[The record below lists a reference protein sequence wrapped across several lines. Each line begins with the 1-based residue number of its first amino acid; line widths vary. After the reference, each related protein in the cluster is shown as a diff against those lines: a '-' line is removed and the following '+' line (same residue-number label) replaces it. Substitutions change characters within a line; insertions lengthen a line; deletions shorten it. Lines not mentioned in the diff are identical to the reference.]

1 MARSCTSGHYW
12 DGLVKQCMSCQ
23 MMCEQPEPH
32 ARCMDFCVAYGCKA
46 VSGQFYDRLLKKC
59 LKCSELCGH
68 HPSECSQECPTT
80 TRTTGVFAL
89 PPLNTRGSHKTRG
102 VPYSEALVYSL
113 LGLCLAMLL
122 STMIVALL
130 VLLRRARVQKEHRE
144 KKPQQTSKDCLMVEA
159 ITQEANGVVP
169 DRPRATETCVHCFT
183 EQTIPQCLNGDP
195 QRRHHYTNGV
205 AHGHAS
211 RTMCERDDALRII
224 CSPTQTSI

>member
-32 ARCMDFCVAYGCKA
+32 ARCMDFCA
-46 VSGQFYDRLLKKC
+46 
-59 LKCSELCGH
+59 
-68 HPSECSQECPTT
+68 T